1 MSSIDSNTNEKVEV
15 ESDLLRIIRGSWI
28 EQENGKENEPAQRSN
43 QTKKMRNWTR
53 EGVAISYEYKETD
66 IVNAREQNQVTWYLG
81 S

>member
-28 EQENGKENEPAQRSN
+28 EQENGKENELAQRSN

-53 EGVAISYEYKETD
+53 EGVAIS
-66 IVNAREQNQVTWYLG
+66 
-81 S
+81 